1 MTDLANPLQS
11 MSIKTDNPL
20 QQTKGCKLN
29 FLNVVKGEANLDVR
43 AGSSVNRNLFFL
55 PFSMDVARV
64 IVNPPID
71 VFEEGCTLWQPT
83 IVGQLCRSET
93 SVPSG

>member
-1 MTDLANPLQS
+1 
-11 MSIKTDNPL
+11 
-20 QQTKGCKLN
+20 
-29 FLNVVKGEANLDVR
+29 
-43 AGSSVNRNLFFL
+43 
-55 PFSMDVARV
+55 MDVARV

-83 IVGQLCRSET
+83 IGGQLCSSET